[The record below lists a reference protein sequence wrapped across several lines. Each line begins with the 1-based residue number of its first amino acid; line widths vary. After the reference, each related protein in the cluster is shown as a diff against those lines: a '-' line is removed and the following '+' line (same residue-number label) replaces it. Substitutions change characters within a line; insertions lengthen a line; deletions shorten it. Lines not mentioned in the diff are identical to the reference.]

1 LKFEPIRLYCTYVRA
16 SRLFLGWPRLGTA
29 AIHPFLFLLH
39 KTRISVYS
47 CPHPTL
53 GYDTRRVGPEWK
65 RNPTS
70 AALRIGCPPSKRGSR
85 GRDGRATGKYG
96 SAPLLRARCYASL
109 SSCRVSSTS
118 WSKLDCCFLCGATR
132 RRLRVLL
139 VRPRHGP
146 ETVTPCAHVG
156 PAPQKFQRLQAT
168 LQQVPIVTIKCTS
181 IQEEHV
187 AAYCGRKLQEPT
199 RFGVRASKNHQI

>member
-1 LKFEPIRLYCTYVRA
+1 VRA
-16 SRLFLGWPRLGTA
+16 SRLFLGTA

-70 AALRIGCPPSKRGSR
+70 AGFASDALLPSAAPEAETDAPPES
-85 GRDGRATGKYG
+85 TVLP
-96 SAPLLRARCYASL
+96 PLLRARCYATLVQL
-109 SSCRVSSTS
+109 SRLELEQD
-118 WSKLDCCFLCGATR
+118 KLDCCFLRGATR

-156 PAPQKFQRLQAT
+156 PAPQKFQRLQAA
-168 LQQVPIVTIKCTS
+168 LQKDPYRIYKIYLCAK
-181 IQEEHV
+181 V
-187 AAYCGRKLQEPT
+187 ARRARYCGVVPPCQRCLACRK
-199 RFGVRASKNHQI
+199 